1 MSMELIKP
9 GVNIDFVGKMKY
21 AMVLSAILI
30 LIGIGSMI
38 YHGGFNLGID
48 FAGGSIIQ
56 VKFSKIVS
64 ADQIRE
70 SLKSTKLGNS
80 TIQQFGKNEFLIRTN
95 ESFNDQKMLA
105 ANAEQPLT
113 AAFGKDYEI
122 RRVEVVG
129 AKVSADFT
137 RKAIIAVIF
146 SWLAILIYVTWRFE
160 LRYAAGGILALV
172 HDTLIV
178 IGAVSVMN
186 MEFTIN
192 ILAVLIF
199 VIGFSIND
207 TIVTLDRIREIV
219 KRNPKQ
225 KLGDIINLAINE
237 TLSRTILTSLTV
249 FFTVLALYIF
259 GGPVIRDFAFAM
271 LIGTVIGTYSTIY
284 IACTSVLLF
293 ENLQPAKT
301 KRGK

>member
-9 GVNIDFVGKMKY
+9 GINIDFVGKMKY
-21 AMVLSAILI
+21 AMAFSAILI
-30 LIGIGSMI
+30 IIGIGSVI
-38 YHGGFNLGID
+38 FHGGFNLGID

-56 VKFSKIVS
+56 VKFSKNVS

-70 SLKSTKLGNS
+70 SFKSTKLENS
-80 TIQQFGKNEFLIRTN
+80 MIQQFGVNEFLIRTH
-95 ESFNDQKMLA
+95 ETFSDQKMLA
-105 ANAEQPLT
+105 VNVEQPLG
-113 AAFGKDYEI
+113 AAFGKDFEI

-129 AKVSADFT
+129 AKVSSDF
-137 RKAIIAVIF
+137 RSKAIIAIIL

-160 LRYAAGGILALV
+160 FRYAMGGILALV

-178 IGAVSVMN
+178 IGAVSILN

-192 ILAVLIF
+192 ILAALVF

-249 FFTVLALYIF
+249 FLTLLALYIF
-259 GGPVIRDFAFAM
+259 GGAVIRDFTFA
-271 LIGTVIGTYSTIY
+271 LLVGTIVGTYSTIY

-293 ENLQPAKT
+293 EKMRLPKMARK
-301 KRGK
+301 K

>member
-1 MSMELIKP
+1 MELIKP

-21 AMVLSAILI
+21 AIAFSAILI
-30 LIGIGSMI
+30 LIGIGSVI

-56 VKFSKIVS
+56 VKFSKNIS
-64 ADQIRE
+64 ADQIRTA
-70 SLKSTKLGNS
+70 LKSTKLENS
-80 TIQQFGKNEFLIRTN
+80 TIQQFGVNEFLIRTS
-95 ESFNDQKMLA
+95 ESFSDQTMLA
-105 ANAEQPLT
+105 TNVEQPLT
-113 AAFGKDYEI
+113 AAFNKDYEI

-129 AKVSADFT
+129 SKVSADFT

-160 LRYAAGGILALV
+160 LRYAIGGILALV
-172 HDTLIV
+172 HDTVIV

-192 ILAVLIF
+192 ILAVLVF

-225 KLGDIINLAINE
+225 NLGDIINLAINE

-259 GGPVIRDFAFAM
+259 GGAVIRDFAFA
-271 LIGTVIGTYSTIY
+271 LLVGTVIGTYSTIY

-293 ENLQPAKT
+293 ENLQIAKM
-301 KRGK
+301 KRKN